1 MKKQQIV
8 FDKKLSLDKSI
19 ISKLDASQMDIIAGG
34 SVNTA
39 TCIEGSDDDG
49 ELASCK
55 ACSCN
60 SPTKY

>member
-1 MKKQQIV
+1 MKKKQIT
-8 FDKKLSLDKSI
+8 FERKLSLDKSI
-19 ISKLDASQMDIIAGG
+19 ISKLDATQMDALVGG

-39 TCIEGSDDDG
+39 TCVDAVAE
-49 ELASCK
+49 ELEAQSCK

>member
-1 MKKQQIV
+1 MKKKQIV

-19 ISKLDASQMDIIAGG
+19 ISKLDADQMDILAGG

-39 TCIEGSDDDG
+39 TCIEAVD

>member
-1 MKKQQIV
+1 MKKKQIV

-19 ISKLDASQMDIIAGG
+19 ISKLDADQMDILAGG

-39 TCIEGSDDDG
+39 TCIESLED
-49 ELASCK
+49 EMEKSCK

-60 SPTKY
+60 NPTKY

>member
-1 MKKQQIV
+1 MKKKQIV

-19 ISKLDASQMDIIAGG
+19 ISKLDDEQMSILAGG

-39 TCIEGSDDDG
+39 TCIEAVNDD